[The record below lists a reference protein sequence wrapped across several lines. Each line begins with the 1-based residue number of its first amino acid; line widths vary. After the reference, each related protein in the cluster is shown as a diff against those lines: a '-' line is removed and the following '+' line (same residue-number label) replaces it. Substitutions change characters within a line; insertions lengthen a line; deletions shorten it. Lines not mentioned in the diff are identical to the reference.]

1 MDVLLGTTNPS
12 KAAMF
17 ENGLTGEDI
26 RFLTLREVSI
36 PGEPEENGATP
47 AENARRKAEYY
58 GRYADYVI
66 CNDSGL
72 YLTGL
77 PMEDARQ
84 PGLHIRTP
92 GGAAHRLDDEEMI
105 AYYAGLAHSL
115 GGRVRACYVSGFAVK
130 TPQAVYLYEE
140 SIGELAEQ
148 AFWLTDTPCAERRPG
163 WPLDS
168 LSYYSDRK
176 TSFLSPKPPV
186 LSGPEDD
193 REWKRLLAF
202 LKESLGLQPRSE

>member
-1 MDVLLGTTNPS
+1 
-12 KAAMF
+12 
-17 ENGLTGEDI
+17 
-26 RFLTLREVSI
+26 
-36 PGEPEENGATP
+36 
-47 AENARRKAEYY
+47 
-58 GRYADYVI
+58 
-66 CNDSGL
+66 
-72 YLTGL
+72 
-77 PMEDARQ
+77 
-84 PGLHIRTP
+84 
-92 GGAAHRLDDEEMI
+92 MI

-202 LKESLGLQPRSE
+202 LKESLGLSSRSE

>member
-1 MDVLLGTTNPS
+1 MEVLLGTTNPS
-12 KAAMF
+12 KVSMF
-17 ENGLTGEDI
+17 ERWLEGEDVH
-26 RFLTLREVSI
+26 FLTLSEVAV
-36 PGEPEENGATP
+36 PGEPEETGNRPGG
-47 AENARRKAEYY
+47 NARWKAEYY

-168 LSYYSDRK
+168 LSLYKDGK
-176 TSFLSPKPPV
+176 TSFLDPNPPEW
-186 LSGPEDD
+186 LKGGD
-193 REWKRLLAF
+193 RNLNRCIAF